1 MEVEYCG
8 GYSGSTALPLSPDI
22 HCYKLVFNLE
32 SSSSSIYPST
42 VDVTYSYYDASAG
55 VIKTDGHAYLT
66 YEDPILLFGRRGT
79 ILHISVPPTTIW
91 DYPAAPAVLKQ
102 SKDTAA
108 ICLTTE
114 STVYP
119 FDDGSS
125 YREYQ
130 LKDLLALIMTMTKM
144 RYLPDSEVSQPQRKM
159 RQRSSVCP
167 LL

>member
-66 YEDPILLFGRRGT
+66 YEDPILLLDEG
-79 ILHISVPPTTIW
+79 
-91 DYPAAPAVLKQ
+91 DYFTYIRATYDHLGL
-102 SKDTAA
+102 SS
-108 ICLTTE
+108 
-114 STVYP
+114 ST
-119 FDDGSS
+119 SS
-125 YREYQ
+125 IKTVEGYCCNMSNNREYC
-130 LKDLLALIMTMTKM
+130 
-144 RYLPDSEVSQPQRKM
+144 LPV
-159 RQRSSVCP
+159 
-167 LL
+167 